1 MNTDKPRR
9 AFGLEQIGF
18 SMAGQIFWDPS
29 TPVLYEQIAL
39 RHEGVIV
46 HDGPIAV
53 RTGHH
58 TGRSPSD
65 KFIVDEPPSRDEIW
79 WGPINHPMSV
89 EKFER
94 LHQRQ
99 LAYLQNKDVF
109 VQNCYAGAD
118 PEYRLPIR
126 VVTEKAWQSLCARNL
141 FIPELDPTKQMQH
154 QPSFTV
160 ICTPE
165 FHAEPGV
172 DGTAS
177 DVFIVINISRGLV
190 LIGGTSYAG
199 EIKKSIFTLMHYLL
213 PKKNVLSL
221 HCSANYGND
230 RDDVALF
237 FGLSGTGKTALA
249 TSPTRTLIGDDEH
262 GWSTRGIFNFEGGC
276 YAKVLNV
283 LEETE
288 PEIFKTTREFGT
300 VLENVG
306 FDLQTRRLDLSDSSL
321 TPNTRAAY
329 PISRIAKAD
338 LAGVAGHPRNII
350 FLTYDAFGIL
360 PPVSRMTTEQAN
372 YHFLS
377 GYTSKVAGTETGVGQ
392 PEAVFSPCFGAPF
405 LSVPPQVSAELLKV
419 RMKEHKVDCWLI
431 NTGING
437 GAYGIGKRIPL
448 AVSRAIVTAIEDG
461 SLAKAKTRK
470 ESFFELEVP
479 VECQG
484 VSPEILDPRS
494 SWKDPLVYD
503 LKARELRRLFDEN
516 FKKMTAQYELST
528 PREHVTKGAAR

>member
-1 MNTDKPRR
+1 MKTNETKR
-9 AFGLEQIGF
+9 AYGLDRVGLTR
-18 SMAGQIFWDPS
+18 AGQVFWDLS
-29 TPVLYEQIAL
+29 TPALYEQITL
-39 RHEGVIV
+39 RHEGVMI

-58 TGRSPSD
+58 TGRSPLD
-65 KFIVDEPPSRDEIW
+65 KFIVDEAPSHKEIW
-79 WGPINHPMSV
+79 WGPVNHPMTP
-89 EKFER
+89 ERFER

-99 LAYLQNKDVF
+99 LAYLQDKDIF
-109 VQNCYAGAD
+109 AQNCYAGAD
-118 PEYRLPIR
+118 PEYRVPIR
-126 VVTEKAWQSLCARNL
+126 VITEKAWQSLCARNL
-141 FIPELDPTKQMQH
+141 FIREPDPVQQLKH
-154 QPSFTV
+154 QPTFTI

-165 FHAEPGV
+165 FHADPEA

-177 DVFIVINISRGLV
+177 DAFIVINISRGLI
-190 LIGGTSYAG
+190 LIGGTSYVG
-199 EIKKSIFTLMHYLL
+199 EVKKSIFTILHYLL
-213 PKKNVLSL
+213 PKRNVLSL
-221 HCSANYGND
+221 HCSANYGKD

-262 GWSTRGIFNFEGGC
+262 GWSTKGIFNFEGGC

-283 LEETE
+283 KEETE

-306 FDLQTRRLDLSDSSL
+306 FDLETRHLDLSDSSL
-321 TPNTRAAY
+321 TQNTRAAY

-338 LAGVAGHPRNII
+338 VSGVAGHPKNII

-377 GYTSKVAGTETGVGQ
+377 GYTSKVAGTEAGVSQ
-392 PEAVFSPCFGAPF
+392 PQAVFSPCFGSPF

-419 RMKEHKVDCWLI
+419 RMREHKVDCWLI

-437 GAYGIGKRIPL
+437 GIYGSGKRIPL

-470 ESFFELEVP
+470 EKFFDLEVP

-484 VSPEILDPRS
+484 VSPEMLDPRA
-494 SWKDPLVYD
+494 SWSDPVAYD
-503 LKARELRRLFDEN
+503 KKAQDLRRLFDEN
-516 FKKMTAQYELST
+516 FKKVTADKHEVQSSVTEI
-528 PREHVTKGAAR
+528 PR